1 MCSKYCGVTK
11 VRSRETVSFLNSS
24 NRKRALDS
32 IGGINV
38 EEEA

>member
-11 VRSRETVSFLNSS
+11 VRSREMVNFLNSS

-32 IGGINV
+32 IGGINA